1 MSLCQN
7 RIDGYI
13 ESRGGRIWVH
23 RSKSAGYISGSLR
36 YNLLKQAKFRCEL
49 CGTPADQKALEVD
62 HIIPRNKGG
71 SDDPSNF
78 QILCYSCNASK
89 RDTDDTDF
97 RGMLDAYDNREAGCP
112 FCELPEERIVSE
124 NELAIWL
131 YDGYPV
137 TAGHS
142 LFIPKRHVSDY
153 FDLFKPER
161 NAIEALIAE
170 AREKLQSDDATIT
183 GFNMGANAGTT
194 AGQTVLHAHVHL
206 IPRREGD
213 VKNPKGGVRGVIPA
227 KQQY

>member
-1 MSLCQN
+1 
-7 RIDGYI
+7 
-13 ESRGGRIWVH
+13 
-23 RSKSAGYISGSLR
+23 
-36 YNLLKQAKFRCEL
+36 
-49 CGTPADQKALEVD
+49 
-62 HIIPRNKGG
+62 
-71 SDDPSNF
+71 
-78 QILCYSCNASK
+78 
-89 RDTDDTDF
+89 
-97 RGMLDAYDNREAGCP
+97 MLDAYDNREAGCP

-213 VKNPKGGVRGVIPA
+213 VKNPRGGVRGVIPA